1 MAAWSNKEYGDVRR
15 EYDLNRLDDIK
26 LPDDPLLLFVAWM
39 EKASTSGIHDPTAMT
54 LSTVD
59 DLGSPSSRIVLLKKI
74 DQNRLV
80 FFTNYQ
86 SRKVK
91 EIRNNSKVATHF
103 YWPELERQVKISG
116 EAQAL
121 EDADSDLYFS
131 SRPFESK
138 VAAWASPQSE
148 EVPGREY
155 LEDEYRKYLEKFEGS
170 KDVPRPKHWGGL
182 YITPERM
189 EFWQGGKYRLHD
201 RIEYTLKNKK
211 WSRVRLAP

>member
-1 MAAWSNKEYGDVRR
+1 MAAWSNKEFGEVRR
-15 EYDLNRLDDIK
+15 EYDLERLEELK

-39 EKASTSGIHDPTAMT
+39 EKASISGIPDPTAMT

-80 FFTNYQ
+80 FFTNYK
-86 SRKVK
+86 SRKAK
-91 EIRNNSKVATHF
+91 EIRNNSKVAAHF

-116 EAQAL
+116 VAQAL

-148 EVPGREY
+148 VVRDRDY
-155 LEDEYRKYLEKFEGS
+155 LEHEYRLYLEKFEGS
-170 KDVPRPKHWGGL
+170 KEVPRPAYWGGFA
-182 YITPERM
+182 IEPKQI
-189 EFWQGGKYRLHD
+189 EFWQGGKFRLHD
-201 RIEYTLKNKK
+201 RIVFSIKDEK
-211 WSRVRLAP
+211 WTHVRLAP